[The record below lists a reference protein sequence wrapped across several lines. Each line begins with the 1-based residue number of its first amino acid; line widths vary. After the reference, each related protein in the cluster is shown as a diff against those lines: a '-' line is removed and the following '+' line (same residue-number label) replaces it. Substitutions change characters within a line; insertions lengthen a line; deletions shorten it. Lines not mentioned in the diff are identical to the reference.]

1 MDKTLSIINGLKES
15 GLIKEFA
22 IGGGIATIFYVE
34 PILTYDL
41 DVFYITGEEERGLIT
56 LSPIYNWLKER
67 GYKPHKEHIMIEGI
81 PVQFIPVYNKLIQEA
96 VKNAV
101 IVKYKNVKTRIIRAE
116 DLIAIMLDTFRA
128 KDRERIIKF
137 LDESKIDI
145 SYLTKVLQKHRLWEK
160 FKNFRKLYYEK
171 YKKRD
176 RKDI

>member
-41 DVFYITGEEERGLIT
+41 DVFYITGEEEQGLIT
-56 LSPIYNWLKER
+56 LSPIYN
-67 GYKPHKEHIMIEGI
+67 EHIMIEGI